1 MNIENYEITLVTVDS
16 KTVINKQLN
25 NDPEMLNWVAE
36 QFANVNSA
44 QITIRN
50 MSGKVVA
57 FTDKEPV

>member
-36 QFANVNSA
+36 QFADVNSA

>member
-1 MNIENYEITLVTVDS
+1 MNIENYEITLVTADS

-36 QFANVNSA
+36 QFADVNSA
-44 QITIRN
+44 QVTIRD

-57 FTDKEPV
+57 FTGKESV